1 MIRHSFKVR
10 GMNITLYMC
19 YFVIIAFFIGPVLWV
34 VSLSLKT
41 PSEIFAYPPQLIP
54 NRLAIEN
61 YATVW
66 TRSHISLWMF
76 NSFKIVVFTVIGCL
90 SVSIPAAFAFSRFR
104 FKGKREAMFG
114 ILAFQMISPIIILI
128 PLYRYL
134 NALNLLDTHLGLVM
148 IYIAVQTPFTVWL
161 LKGFFDSI
169 PQSLDDAAMVD
180 GCSRIQALFRIILP
194 ISVPGIAAAIVF
206 IIVQS
211 WSQFIVPFILLNNLK
226 LLPISVGIFH
236 FQSTQAEI
244 STHFLAAASILAML
258 PAILI
263 FVVLQ
268 RFIVQFLIAGAVKG

>member
-1 MIRHSFKVR
+1 MRRTDVA
-10 GMNITLYMC
+10 LYLC
-19 YFVIIAFFIGPVLWV
+19 YFLIIAFFIGPVLWV
-34 VSLSLKT
+34 VSLSLKL
-41 PSEIFAYPPQLIP
+41 PGEIFAYPPRLIP
-54 NRLAIEN
+54 NRLAVEN
-61 YATVW
+61 YVTVW
-66 TRSHISLWMF
+66 TRSHISLFMF
-76 NSFKIVVFTVIGCL
+76 NSFKIVALTVIGCL
-90 SVSIPAAFAFSRFR
+90 TVSIPAAFAFSRFR

-134 NALNLLDTHLGLVM
+134 SALNLLDTHLGLVM

-180 GCSRIQALFRIILP
+180 GCLRIQALYLIILP
-194 ISVPGIAAAIVF
+194 ISVPGVVAATVF
-206 IIVQS
+206 IAIQS
-211 WSQFIVPFILLNNLK
+211 WSQFIIPFIVLSNLK

-244 STHFLAAASILAML
+244 STHFLAAASILGML

>member
-1 MIRHSFKVR
+1 
-10 GMNITLYMC
+10 
-19 YFVIIAFFIGPVLWV
+19 
-34 VSLSLKT
+34 
-41 PSEIFAYPPQLIP
+41 
-54 NRLAIEN
+54 
-61 YATVW
+61 
-66 TRSHISLWMF
+66 
-76 NSFKIVVFTVIGCL
+76 
-90 SVSIPAAFAFSRFR
+90 
-104 FKGKREAMFG
+104 
-114 ILAFQMISPIIILI
+114 
-128 PLYRYL
+128 
-134 NALNLLDTHLGLVM
+134 M
-148 IYIAVQTPFTVWL
+148 IYIVVQTPFTVWL